1 MRAVRAIRAFFMVFY
16 LMIYI
21 YFENDVVTVFEH
33 TRKESKGRER
43 KRSARASSLTAGDP
57 CTVHEP

>member
-1 MRAVRAIRAFFMVFY
+1 MVFY